1 MALALALGRRRI
13 AGPRFHADI
22 ETHLADRVFEI
33 ARNVDRQRLERRHIE
48 RMQALSATVL
58 ELAERRQEARQGLA
72 AAGGRDQEHRA
83 ALRLTKTS
91 I

>member
-1 MALALALGRRRI
+1 MALALALGRRRN

-48 RMQALSATVL
+48 RMQALSAIVL
-58 ELAERRQEARQGLA
+58 SSLSDGRKLAKVLPPPV
-72 AAGGRDQEHRA
+72 
-83 ALRLTKTS
+83 L
-91 I
+91 